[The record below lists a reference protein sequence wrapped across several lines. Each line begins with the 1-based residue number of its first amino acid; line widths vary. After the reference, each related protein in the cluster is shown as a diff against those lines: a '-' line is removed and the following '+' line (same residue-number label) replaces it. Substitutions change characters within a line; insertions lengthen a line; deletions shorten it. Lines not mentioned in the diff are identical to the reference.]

1 MPAGTFFPSGFS
13 ETMASV
19 VSRSAAMLAAFCNA
33 ERVTFVGSTTP
44 AFSMSSYWSVAAL
57 NPIGSFSA
65 LSRSIQRLEAEV
77 GCPLFERDN
86 RSVALTDLNRFKE
99 ALAVVDRALELDP
112 QYKPAV
118 TALLSSSR

>member
-1 MPAGTFFPSGFS
+1 MSGGMPAGTLFPSGFS

-57 NPIGSFSA
+57 NPYNYEINSNIYSGPNLIKAGNTTYSTLAAWQKASGQDKNSISKQPKKTGRSTC
-65 LSRSIQRLEAEV
+65 LRCSRQEH
-77 GCPLFERDN
+77 
-86 RSVALTDLNRFKE
+86 
-99 ALAVVDRALELDP
+99 
-112 QYKPAV
+112 Y
-118 TALLSSSR
+118 